1 MGQCTA
7 AAPVGDPVRVTDRTT
22 QRLSIFP
29 LAGALL
35 FPRLNLPLHIFE
47 PRYRAMVSDSLA
59 RDRRIGMIQ
68 PRSEALVPEL
78 FEIGCVGRIASVEA
92 IEDGRYNIVLE
103 GVERFRI
110 VRELDATTPFRQVE
124 AEFGCLP
131 DDPHEALPHI
141 LRADFEG
148 EARRFADSRGIE
160 LDWDAL
166 TSLDDET
173 LINGSAQVAP
183 FDIASKQA
191 LLEAPTLVDRAD
203 LLVQLLRFFREQGE
217 GESRATLQ

>member
-1 MGQCTA
+1 MTTE
-7 AAPVGDPVRVTDRTT
+7 VT

-47 PRYRAMVSDSLA
+47 PRYRALVSDALA
-59 RDRRIGMIQ
+59 RDRRIAMIQ
-68 PRSEALVPEL
+68 PRNDALVPDL
-78 FEIGCVGRIASVEA
+78 FEIGCVGRISSVEA
-92 IEDGRYNIVLE
+92 MDDGRYNIILE
-103 GVERFRI
+103 GLGRFRI
-110 VRELDATTPFRQVE
+110 RSEIDAATPFRQVE
-124 AEFGCLP
+124 ADFEGFS
-131 DDPHEALPHI
+131 DDPGETLPYV

-166 TSLDDET
+166 LTLDDET

-183 FDIASKQA
+183 FDVAAKQA
-191 LLEAPTLVDRAD
+191 LLEAPTLIDRAD

-217 GESRATLQ
+217 GENRVTLQ

>member
-1 MGQCTA
+1 MT
-7 AAPVGDPVRVTDRTT
+7 VRTT

-35 FPRLNLPLHIFE
+35 FPRLSLPLHIFE
-47 PRYRAMVSDSLA
+47 PRYCAMISDSLA

-68 PRSEALVPEL
+68 PRSDDLVPEL
-78 FEIGCVGRIASVEA
+78 FEIGCVGRISAVEA
-92 IEDGRYNIVLE
+92 LEDGRYNIVLE
-103 GVERFRI
+103 GVTRFRI
-110 VRELDATTPFRQVE
+110 HRELDAATPFRQVE
-124 AEFGCLP
+124 AVFDCLP
-131 DDPHEALPHI
+131 DEPGETLPHI

-148 EARRFADSRGIE
+148 EARRFADARGIQ

-166 TSLDDET
+166 TTLDDET

-191 LLEAPTLVDRAD
+191 LLEAPTLIDRAD